1 MDNKKLVEI
10 TLHDVDWKINLKKHN
25 LITTYNEKNELVIT
39 VIHNNIV
46 IDVITIP
53 NSNIYGKKLR
63 HRL

>member
-10 TLHDVDWKINLKKHN
+10 TLHDVDSKINLKKHN
-25 LITTYNEKNELVIT
+25 LVTTYNEKNELVIT

>member
-53 NSNIYGKKLR
+53 NSNIYRKKLR

>member
-10 TLHDVDWKINLKKHN
+10 TVNDVDCKINLKKHN
-25 LITTYNEKNELVIT
+25 LVTTYNEKNELVIT